1 MSNLENENRRI
12 GESDASEKSLGM
24 IVASDTHENA
34 ETVLTTVPATHDPK
48 ALDAH
53 VKAGHELIPINGKMP
68 VEKGWRRTTP
78 LSLDNAKARF
88 AVGSNIGVRLRD
100 TDLVIDV
107 DPRHFAEND
116 QPLDRLKADFSLP
129 ETPFVRTGGGGLHLY
144 LRKPVDVLIVN
155 ALTEYAGI
163 EFKSLGRQVVAAGS
177 IHPDS
182 GKPYS
187 HDDDPLAVSL
197 AEAPEAPT
205 AFLDAIKKP
214 SVSSSDNSFG
224 EIEAER
230 LGELLEMIDVTSY
243 QEQTKWCD
251 LMMACHHATGGSG
264 VEEFIAWSVS
274 DPEYSDHRE
283 KIIQRW
289 NSLDNKPG
297 AIAIATLIDA
307 LPKDKRREIIESIGR
322 VSPTDDFPNDDVEV
336 DSESSFSGWD
346 EWVFVASAMQ
356 FIRREDGV
364 KYRTD
369 QWKALYGGLH
379 PDGEILS
386 AVWKSIIP
394 IKKFEALVY
403 LPEAPEFPYGE
414 NTGFYNIWRKSG
426 VEAKFGDVKP
436 FLDHMDFLFPNEADC
451 ELVFDYL
458 ALLTQKPA
466 DKIHFALLIRGA
478 QGTGKS
484 WIGNLMELIIGKP
497 NVVRPSNDEVISKWT
512 RWMEGS
518 QLAVVEELMTLGR
531 LVVANRLKPVITD
544 STIRIE
550 EKNCSIYSIPNKL
563 NFLCFTNHEDA
574 LKIEHGDRR
583 WLVVFSPAVKQ
594 DAAYYER
601 LFGYLAEGGAA
612 YVKHWLLQRQV
623 VLNGHG
629 VAPPTSSKETMRR
642 SSMGDAESYLLEL
655 FEGVEAPF
663 DFDLVR
669 VDDLI
674 QVVPAKLV
682 GRSNLRVRLAKFL
695 KEELGAVNHTRYT
708 KGDAKRPSYQLWS
721 LRNHEVW
728 EGIGAAGRI
737 DAYVA
742 HYAIDLAVD

>member
-1 MSNLENENRRI
+1 MNNLENENRRI
-12 GESDASEKSLGM
+12 EESDASEKSLGM
-24 IVASDTHENA
+24 IVASDTHEIA
-34 ETVLTTVPATHDPK
+34 ETALTTVPATHDPK
-48 ALDAH
+48 ALYAYA
-53 VKAGHELIPINGKMP
+53 KAGHELIPINGKTP
-68 VEKGWRRTTP
+68 VEKGWRRTSP
-78 LSLDNAKARF
+78 LSLDKAKARF
-88 AVGSNIGVRLRD
+88 SAGRNIGVRLRD

-116 QPLDRLKADFSLP
+116 QPLARLKADFSLP
-129 ETPFVRTGGGGLHLY
+129 ETPLVKSGGGGYHLY
-144 LRKPVDVLIVN
+144 LRKPADMLIVH
-155 ALTEYAGI
+155 ALPNYAGI
-163 EFKSLGRQVVAAGS
+163 EFASLGRQVVAAGS

-187 HDDDPLAVSL
+187 HDDDPLAVL
-197 AEAPEAPT
+197 LVEAPEAPT
-205 AFLDAIKKP
+205 ALLDAIKKH
-214 SVSSSDNSFG
+214 SISSSDNSFG

-230 LGELLEMIDVTSY
+230 LGELLELIDVAAY
-243 QEQTKWCD
+243 HDETKWRE
-251 LMMACHHATGGSG
+251 LMMACHQATGGAG
-264 VEEFIAWSVS
+264 VEEFVAWSIS
-274 DPEYSDHRE
+274 DPEYAHHRD
-283 KIIQRW
+283 KIAQRW

-297 AIAIATLIDA
+297 AITIKTLIAA
-307 LPKDKRREIIESIGR
+307 LPQDKRRSVIESIGR
-322 VSPTDDFPNDDVEV
+322 VSPSDDFPNDDVEV

-356 FIRREDGV
+356 FIRRKDGV

-403 LPEAPEFPYGE
+403 LPEAPEFPHGE
-414 NTGFYNIWRKSG
+414 NSGFYNIWRKSG
-426 VEAKFGDVKP
+426 VEAQFGDVKP
-436 FLDHMDFLFPNEADC
+436 FLDHMAFLFPNESDRN
-451 ELVFDYL
+451 LVFDYL

-466 DKIHFALLIRGA
+466 HKIHFALLIRGA

-484 WIGNLMELIIGKP
+484 WIGNLMEQIIGKP

-512 RWMEGS
+512 RWMEGA

-531 LVVANRLKPVITD
+531 LEVANRLKPVITD

-594 DAAYYER
+594 DASYYER
-601 LFGYLAEGGAA
+601 LFGYLAEDGAA
-612 YVKHWLLQRQV
+612 FVKHWLLQRHI

-629 VAPPTSSKETMRR
+629 VAPPTSGKETMRR
-642 SSMGDAESYLLEL
+642 MSLGDAESYLLEL
-655 FEGVEAPF
+655 VESMEAPF

-728 EGIGAAGRI
+728 ESIGAAGRI

-742 HYAIDLAVD
+742 HYAIDTTR